1 MKSKKILLSLIAV
14 LSLIICFNFIF
25 NTFIK
30 NYDRRI
36 ISCISNDLVDETK
49 DFIDAVDTYIASES
63 DADLKKADEKQ
74 TKLLTTLA
82 AIETFT
88 PKNNDIYYQVNWI
101 KREGEELKSNLAEL
115 LSSSGDKERYKKYK
129 NASIK
134 TAIHMS
140 DNAKQIDKELKH
152 NNTLWISL
160 WVICL
165 ALYICKEC
173 NVKRPKFLEC

>member
-1 MKSKKILLSLIAV
+1 MKSKKILLSLITV
-14 LSLIICFNFIF
+14 LSLIISFNFIC

-30 NYDRRI
+30 SYDRRI
-36 ISCISNDLVDETK
+36 ISYISDDLVDQTK
-49 DFIDAVDTYIASES
+49 DFIDAVDTYVATES
-63 DADLKKADEKQ
+63 NTDLKKADAEQ
-74 TKLLTTLA
+74 TKLLTALG

-88 PKNNDIYYQVNWI
+88 PKNTDIYYQVNWI
-101 KREGEELKSNLAEL
+101 KREEEDLKSNLTEL
-115 LSSSGDKERYKKYK
+115 LGSAGDKERYKHYK
-129 NASIK
+129 DASIK

-173 NVKRPKFLEC
+173 NVKKPKFLEC